1 MLAGWRAWHVQS
13 APYTPQYATSI
24 EAGAGLMKNR
34 LAEHWMDT
42 EGEHELSPENL
53 EDARLR
59 LNETSHRGVR
69 GPSLRWSG
77 G

>member
-1 MLAGWRAWHVQS
+1 
-13 APYTPQYATSI
+13 
-24 EAGAGLMKNR
+24 MKNR